1 VYLLTS
7 VVFATGAAVCH
18 QLPQR
23 SIHLWGRQFP
33 VCARCTGIYMAA
45 ALVGLGLMLAG
56 KPGRGERSSRST
68 RLGMGAAAL
77 VANGLTL
84 AYEWTTGLAPSN
96 AVRAAA
102 GAALGAVVASLI
114 VYDVD

>member
-1 VYLLTS
+1 M
-7 VVFATGAAVCH
+7 AT
-18 QLPQR
+18 
-23 SIHLWGRQFP
+23 
-33 VCARCTGIYMAA
+33 
-45 ALVGLGLMLAG
+45 ALVGLGLMLSG
-56 KPGRGERSSRST
+56 RPGGDVRSPRSV
-68 RLGMGAAAL
+68 RLGLGAAAL

-84 AYEWTTGLAPSN
+84 AYEWTTGIAPSN